1 MNIAVGVRANNG
13 KKIIWHIDTNSDDI
27 VESIEIAKTLI
38 KAEAEAVEN
47 QPVRA
52 VLVCLKGNKK

>member
-1 MNIAVGVRANNG
+1 MNVAVGVRTNGG
-13 KKIIWHIDTNSDDI
+13 KKMIWHIDTNSNDI
-27 VESIEIAKTLI
+27 AESIEIAKTLI
-38 KAEAEAVEN
+38 TAEAEAVEK